1 MSRWAGESM
10 FGNMSDKV
18 CCKCNSRTGG
28 SSTYISWAIV
38 KKA

>member
-1 MSRWAGESM
+1 MWAGESM